1 MVGYISFELH
11 QCHVGYGQGDG
22 KTPANQG
29 MPSKLDGGN
38 RYLDICTDFLCQQD
52 GYGISE
58 VQSRTVI
65 LIWVQDDVPIFLLR
79 LVQGGVINVP
89 RTQLQKFD
97 PVTTQ
102 HDKIHNK
109 VYNLARKAFTS
120 FCGQDKP
127 PIHTSCG
134 VHNLNYFLSGQHI
147 WGADTVTNNQRS
159 SMEDLGEK

>member
-11 QCHVGYGQGDG
+11 QCHVGYGQGDR
-22 KTPANQG
+22 KIPANQG
-29 MPSKLDGGN
+29 MPSKLGGGN

-89 RTQLQKFD
+89 RTQLQNSTPSRLSTTRYITRFTTWPERPSRPFVGKTNPPYT
-97 PVTTQ
+97 PVVAC
-102 HDKIHNK
+102 I
-109 VYNLARKAFTS
+109 
-120 FCGQDKP
+120 
-127 PIHTSCG
+127 I
-134 VHNLNYFLSGQHI
+134 
-147 WGADTVTNNQRS
+147 
-159 SMEDLGEK
+159 